1 MTNWKIP
8 VVKTSFKLKLLIYA
22 YQRRDFILKYY
33 LCIFLSIFHPTKNF
47 VVALDRGADLN
58 LENYALSLLECLLY
72 DLGPS
77 TVNI

>member
-1 MTNWKIP
+1 MPGSALDLHLEISL
-8 VVKTSFKLKLLIYA
+8 VGY
-22 YQRRDFILKYY
+22 
-33 LCIFLSIFHPTKNF
+33 TKNF
-47 VVALDRGADLN
+47 VMALDRGADLN